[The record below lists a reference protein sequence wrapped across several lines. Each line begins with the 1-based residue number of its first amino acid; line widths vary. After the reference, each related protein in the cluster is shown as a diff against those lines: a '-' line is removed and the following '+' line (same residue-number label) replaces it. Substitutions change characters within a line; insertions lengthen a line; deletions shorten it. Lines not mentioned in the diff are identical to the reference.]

1 MRAYKFDKTICK
13 VGIRSLTLTELLG
26 IVFHKLSQIK
36 NIKMTT
42 TWSNCFPTVTFQWHI
57 RTEITM
63 WAQTDTTHTTPKFIN
78 MSVEFF

>member
-36 NIKMTT
+36 NIKMITT
-42 TWSNCFPTVTFQWHI
+42 
-57 RTEITM
+57 
-63 WAQTDTTHTTPKFIN
+63 
-78 MSVEFF
+78 